1 MGHGLSMTRD
11 GGLVQYAEAFAAAGC
26 DVLVMD
32 YRCFGDSEGEPREL
46 VSVRRQVQDYRA
58 AVQTARGLDGIDP
71 ERIALWGTSYSGGH
85 VIEVAASDPRIAA
98 VISQVPNL
106 DSLATL
112 RFLVRRV
119 PRRRLLWLVTVIVR
133 DALHGL
139 LRRPPVYLPS
149 IAPDGYRAAYVS
161 SEAWSDVQQIM
172 GENFKNRFAPRDFL
186 SLPPARPIRKV
197 GKLPC
202 RAMIVAAERDELTPV
217 APVLKAAER
226 AGGRVELL
234 RYPIGHF
241 GAYVEPT
248 ISDVLPRQTAFLV
261 RELAVR

>member
-11 GGLVQYAEAFAAAGC
+11 GGLAQYAEAFAAAGC

-46 VSVRRQVQDYRA
+46 VSVKRQVQDYRA
-58 AVQTARGLDGIDP
+58 AVEAARGLDGIDP

-85 VIEVAASDPRIAA
+85 VIEVAARDPRIAA

-119 PRRRLLWLVTVIVR
+119 PWRRLLWLCAAIVR
-133 DALHGL
+133 DALCGL
-139 LRRPPVYLPS
+139 FRRPPVYVTS
-149 IAPDGYRAAYVS
+149 IAPDGERAAYVS
-161 SEAWSDVQQIM
+161 SEAWSEVQQIK
-172 GENFKNRFAPRDFL
+172 GPNFENRFAPRDFL
-186 SLPPARPIRKV
+186 SMPPARPIRKV

-202 RAMIVAAERDELTPV
+202 RVLFVAAERDDLTPA
-217 APVLKAAER
+217 APVLKAAAR
-226 AGGRVELL
+226 AGDRAELL

-241 GAYVEPT
+241 GVYVEPT
-248 ISDVLPRQTAFLV
+248 ISDVLPRQTEFLV
-261 RELAVR
+261 RELADR